1 MTDWLE
7 WFPLLLWLP
16 VAAAFLLLAAAA
28 WLAPRTLRVRVA
40 AGWRRHTPPSR
51 PRLRPLLAA
60 GMALL
65 AAVLLFAASAGEEL
79 PVRLAAVAA
88 GAIVS
93 WITADSAWRMLRD
106 AAQRRARLRQVW
118 QRRAEQARGELLAI
132 LSGSEDPAAAA
143 CRILQRQLECSRVLF
158 FAATESGFRCRASAP
173 GPETPDSA
181 WPADAPLVE
190 ALGCPPAA
198 AALALAGQDG
208 RVRLPAA
215 VRSEQVLEEESRL
228 ASLGAL
234 AAAPLRRDDTLAGFF
249 LCGSLPEGEPYGPH
263 HLAFLETFVRDYGVV
278 AEAAARAA
286 ELMRDAEQTAR
297 TEARRAAVQLA
308 LSLVQPPEAVEMPDL
323 ECAGAAENRGECR
336 VWFDAVALPG
346 RAGLFLA
353 AELEAGFEEAALR
366 IVQLQAL
373 LRTRA
378 RAYHED
384 LAELAA
390 STRRALEAPG
400 ARWPQA
406 RLFAAL
412 YRSGTRRLRY
422 VNAGFLPP
430 FLFRRTMEGAE
441 VLRLRHTGPP
451 FASDSSLRCE
461 EAEIELAPGDLLV
474 AVSSTVPA
482 AVNAEGEAWGE
493 LRLIDSLDGWKPA
506 PARELL
512 AQAASAWEAFTAPPA
527 SRPPSLFL
535 LLRPKP

>member
-16 VAAAFLLLAAAA
+16 AAAAFLLLAAAA
-28 WLAPRTLRVRVA
+28 WLAPRTLRVRIV
-40 AGWRRHTPPSR
+40 AGWRRQTPPAR

-65 AAVLLFAASAGEEL
+65 AAALLFYASAGEEL

-88 GAIVS
+88 GAIVA
-93 WITADSAWRMLRD
+93 WVAADFLWRTVRD
-106 AAQRRARLRQVW
+106 AARRRAGLQREW
-118 QRRAEQARGELLAI
+118 QRRADEARRELLGV
-132 LSGSEDPAAAA
+132 LTGGEDAAAAA
-143 CRILQRQLECSRVLF
+143 CRILQRRLECSRVLF
-158 FAATESGFRCRASAP
+158 FAATDSGFRCRASAP
-173 GPETPDSA
+173 APETPDAA
-181 WPADAPLVE
+181 WSADAPLVE
-190 ALGCPPAA
+190 ALACPPVAA
-198 AALALAGQDG
+198 PLALAGPDG

-215 VRSEQVLEEESRL
+215 VRAPQVLEEESRL
-228 ASLGAL
+228 ASLGAQ
-234 AAAPLRRDDTLAGFF
+234 AAAPLWREGALAGFF
-249 LCGSLPEGEPYGPH
+249 LCGRLPAGEPYGPH
-263 HLAFLETFVRDYGVV
+263 QLAFLETFIRDYGVV
-278 AEAAARAA
+278 AEAAERAA
-286 ELMRDAEQTAR
+286 ELMRNAERTAR
-297 TEARRAAVQLA
+297 TETRRAAVQLA
-308 LSLVQPPEAVEMPDL
+308 LSLVQPPETVELPDL
-323 ECAGAAENRGECR
+323 EFAGTADNRAECR

-346 RAGLFLA
+346 RAALFLA

-378 RAYHED
+378 RAYQED
-384 LAELAA
+384 LAELVA

-400 ARWPQA
+400 ARWPQV

-451 FASDSSLRCE
+451 LASDSALRCE
-461 EAEIELAPGDLLV
+461 EAEVELAPGDLLV

-482 AVNAEGEAWGE
+482 AVNAEGECWGE
-493 LRLIDSLDGWKPA
+493 VRLIDSLDGWKPA
-506 PARELL
+506 PARELH
-512 AQAASAWEAFTAPPA
+512 AQAVAAWEAFTAPPA
-527 SRPPSLFL
+527 PRPPSLFL
-535 LLRPKP
+535 LLRPKT

>member
-16 VAAAFLLLAAAA
+16 AAGALVILAAAA
-28 WLAPRTLRVRVA
+28 WLAPRSVRVRIV
-40 AGWRRHTPPSR
+40 AGWRRQTPPAR

-60 GMALL
+60 GLALL
-65 AAVLLFAASAGEEL
+65 AAALLFAASAGEEL

-88 GAIVS
+88 GAIVA

-106 AAQRRARLRQVW
+106 AAQRRSRLHQVW

-132 LSGSEDPAAAA
+132 PAGNEDPAAAA
-143 CRILQRQLECSRVLF
+143 CRILQRQLECSRVLYF
-158 FAATESGFRCRASAP
+158 TATETGFRCRASAP
-173 GPETPDSA
+173 RAETPNPA

-190 ALGCPPAA
+190 ALGCPPTA
-198 AALALAGQDG
+198 AALALAGPDG

-215 VRSEQVLEEESRL
+215 VRSARVLEEESHL
-228 ASLGAL
+228 ALLGAQ
-234 AAAPLRRDDTLAGFF
+234 AAAPVWRGDSLEGFF
-249 LCGSLPEGEPYGPH
+249 LCGGLLEGGPYGPH
-263 HLAFLETFVRDYGVV
+263 HLAFLETFVRDYTLV
-278 AEAAARAA
+278 AEAAEHAAGLVRNAERTARA
-286 ELMRDAEQTAR
+286 
-297 TEARRAAVQLA
+297 EARRATVQLA
-308 LSLVQPPEAVEMPDL
+308 LSLVQPPETVELPDL
-323 ECAGAAENRGECR
+323 ESAGVADNRGDCR
-336 VWFDAVALPG
+336 VWFDSVALPG

-353 AELEAGFEEAALR
+353 AELEASPEEAALR

-373 LRTRA
+373 VRTRA
-378 RAYHED
+378 RAYQED
-384 LAELAA
+384 LAELIA
-390 STRRALEAPG
+390 STRRAMEAPG
-400 ARWPQA
+400 VRWPQV
-406 RLFAAL
+406 RILAAV

-430 FLFRRTMEGAE
+430 FLFRQTMEGAE

-451 FASDSSLRCE
+451 LAADSSLRCE
-461 EAEIELAPGDLLV
+461 EEEVELAPGDLLV

-493 LRLIDSLDGWKPA
+493 LRLINSLDGWKPA

-512 AQAASAWEAFTAPPA
+512 EQAIAAWEAFTAPPA
-527 SRPPSLFL
+527 PRPPSLFL

>member
-16 VAAAFLLLAAAA
+16 VAAAFALLAGAA
-28 WLAPRTLRVRVA
+28 WMAPRTLRVRIV
-40 AGWRRHTPPSR
+40 AGWRRQTPPAR
-51 PRLRPLLAA
+51 PRLRPILAA
-60 GMALL
+60 GMSLL
-65 AAVLLFAASAGEEL
+65 AASLLFAASAGEEL

-88 GAIVS
+88 GAIVA
-93 WITADSAWRMLRD
+93 WITADFAWRAASD
-106 AAQRRARLRQVW
+106 AARRRAALQQKW
-118 QRRAEQARGELLAI
+118 QRLAREAREELLDV
-132 LSGSEDPAAAA
+132 LSGGEEAATAA
-143 CRILQRQLECSRVLF
+143 CRILQRRLGCSRVLF
-158 FAATESGFRCRASAP
+158 FAATDSGFQCRASA
-173 GPETPDSA
+173 GEPETPEML
-181 WPADAPLVE
+181 WRPDAPLVE
-190 ALGCPPAA
+190 AMACPPVSAP
-198 AALALAGQDG
+198 LVLAGPDG
-208 RVRLPAA
+208 SVRLPAA
-215 VRSEQVLEEESRL
+215 LRQAPVIEEESRL
-228 ASLGAL
+228 ASLGAQV
-234 AAAPLRRDDTLAGFF
+234 AAPLWRGEALAGFF
-249 LCGSLPEGEPYGPH
+249 LCSGLPDGESYGPC
-263 HLAFLETFVRDYGVV
+263 HLAFLESFVRDYGVL
-278 AEAAARAA
+278 AEAAARAQ
-286 ELMRDAEQTAR
+286 ELIRNAGQTAR
-297 TEARRAAVQLA
+297 TEARRATGQLA
-308 LSLVQPPEAVEMPDL
+308 LSLVQPPEAVELPDL
-323 ECAGAAENRGECR
+323 ECAGTADNRGECR

-390 STRRALEAPG
+390 STQRALEAPG
-400 ARWPQA
+400 ARWPQV

-430 FLFRRTMEGAE
+430 FLFRRTMDGAE

-451 FASDSSLRCE
+451 LASESSLRCE

-482 AVNAEGEAWGE
+482 AASSGGEPWGE
-493 LRLIDSLDGWKPA
+493 VRLIDSLDGWKPA

-512 AQAASAWEAFTAPPA
+512 ARAVTAWEAFTAPPA
-527 SRPPSLFL
+527 QRPPSLFL
-535 LLRPKP
+535 LLRPKA